1 MFAVKLI
8 TATQEQTN
16 DMKDFSIIINEAFAT
31 AVKEAISQ
39 HKTELATM
47 VSALVDDKIA
57 AAIKNA
63 PAQSETDEQF
73 SERVKKA
80 IRNGI
85 DLEEMID
92 ANNLEIDVSQA
103 VDDYLRNSTV
113 EIRIR

>member
-1 MFAVKLI
+1 
-8 TATQEQTN
+8 
-16 DMKDFSIIINEAFAT
+16 MKDFATIINEAFAA
-31 AVKEAISQ
+31 AVKEVISQ
-39 HKTELATM
+39 HKIELATM

-73 SERVKKA
+73 SERVEKA
-80 IRNGI
+80 IRNDI

-92 ANNLEIDVSQA
+92 INNLEIDVSQA
-103 VDDYLRNSTV
+103 VDEYLRNSDV